1 MSFFCFNRG
10 LVLLICFSFLFSCGN
25 PDAEKKDEE
34 RTESDTTGLAALP
47 FQETPNGLKYH
58 FHSRHDGPSPDS
70 GDVVRLEI
78 LLETPD
84 RDLMN
89 TFVKPEDYYEQV
101 KPPAFKG
108 DMVEILPKVSKGDS
122 LTLRMPASQLY
133 KGRVP
138 PQIGYYDTVFT
149 RLKVINFFNEKE
161 ELLAYIA
168 DKNYEV
174 DTLQQGLY
182 QTTMEKGTGNRIGK
196 GDSVVLD
203 LVGYLMDG
211 QPFQRT
217 REDEPMTFTY
227 GEKDL
232 LKGLKIGL
240 KGLKP
245 DAHVRLFMTS
255 DYGYGEKGARP
266 YIIPFSP
273 LIYDLKVKKV
283 IPSQAQS

>member
-1 MSFFCFNRG
+1 MC
-10 LVLLICFSFLFSCGN
+10 LVSCSN
-25 PDAEKKDEE
+25 PEKKDKKG
-34 RTESDTTGLAALP
+34 TKIDSTGSKALS

-58 FHSRHDGPSPDS
+58 FHSSHDGPSPDS

-78 LLETPD
+78 LLETPA

-89 TFVKPEDYYEQV
+89 TFVKPEDYYEEV

-108 DMVEILPKVSKGDS
+108 DMVEILPEVSKGDS
-122 LTLRMPASQLY
+122 LTLRMPAAQLY

-149 RLKVINFFNEKE
+149 RLKVLHFFNENE
-161 ELLAYIA
+161 ELLNYIA
-168 DKNYEV
+168 DKNYKV
-174 DTLQQGLY
+174 DTLEKGLY
-182 QTTMEKGTGNRIGK
+182 QATMEKGTGHRIGK

-217 REDEPMTFTY
+217 RDGKPMTFNY

-245 DAHVRLFMTS
+245 GAHVRLFMTS

-283 IPSQAQS
+283 IPPPT